1 MPFDRELEV
10 ALSAVR
16 QASRACR
23 AVQQSLDPHTLAKD
37 DRSPVTVADFAS
49 QALVAHALLTAFPGD
64 PLVGEEDAAALRDP
78 ANAERLRQVHARVS
92 AEVSVSEAD
101 VLRLIDR
108 GSADATLRRQWVLD
122 PVDGTKGFLRA
133 EQYAV
138 ALALLVDGVVQV
150 AALACPSLPCGPQG
164 PVGTLF
170 FAVRGA
176 GSHAAPLLEPGPA
189 QPIHASTRSE
199 PASLRVCES
208 VEAAHT
214 AHDLS
219 AALARRLGI
228 TAPAVRLDS
237 QAKYGVVARGD
248 AELYLRLPTRPGYAE
263 KIWDH
268 AAGTLVVQEA
278 GGTVTDVDGRPLD
291 FGRGRE
297 LRANRGVVVSHG
309 PCHDLVVS
317 TLRALADQPQPEPSG
332 RRP

>member
-1 MPFDRELEV
+1 MSFDRELEV

-49 QALVAHALLTAFPGD
+49 QALVARALLEAFPDD

-78 ANAERLRQVHARVS
+78 ANAERLREVHARVS
-92 AEVSVSEAD
+92 AEVPVTADD

-108 GSADATLRRQWVLD
+108 GSTDSARPRQWVLD

-138 ALALLVDGVVQV
+138 ALALLVEGVVQV
-150 AALACPSLPCGPQG
+150 AALACPSLPCSSDPSAAA
-164 PVGTLF
+164 GTLF

-176 GSHAAPLLEPGPA
+176 GSHAAPLFEAGPVR
-189 QPIHASTRSE
+189 PIHVSSRSE

-214 AHDLS
+214 AHDRS
-219 AALARRLGI
+219 AELARRLGI
-228 TAPAVRLDS
+228 TAAAVRLDS

-248 AELYLRLPTRPGYAE
+248 AELYLRLPTRPGYME

-309 PCHDLVVS
+309 PCHDLVVAN
-317 TLRALADQPQPEPSG
+317 LRALGA
-332 RRP
+332 

>member
-1 MPFDRELEV
+1 MPFERELEV

-23 AVQQSLDPHTLAKD
+23 AVQQSLDPLTLAKD

-49 QALVAHALLTAFPGD
+49 QALVARALLEAFPHD

-92 AEVSVSEAD
+92 AEVPVSPDD
-101 VLRLIDR
+101 VLRFIDR
-108 GSADATLRRQWVLD
+108 GATSDTQPRQWVLD

-150 AALACPSLPCGPQG
+150 AVLACPNLPLRPDGAPD
-164 PVGTLF
+164 PAATVGTVF

-176 GSHAAPLLEPGPA
+176 GSHAAPLYEPGPSH
-189 QPIHASTRSE
+189 PIHVSSRTDPS
-199 PASLRVCES
+199 SLRVCES
-208 VEAAHT
+208 VESAHT
-214 AHDLS
+214 AHDRS
-219 AALARRLGI
+219 AELARRLGL

-237 QAKYGVVARGD
+237 QAKYGVVARGHAD
-248 AELYLRLPTRPGYAE
+248 LYLRLPTRPGYHE
-263 KIWDH
+263 KVWDH
-268 AAGTLVVQEA
+268 AAGALVVQEA

-297 LRANRGVVVSHG
+297 LRANRGVVASHG
-309 PCHDLVVS
+309 PCHDLVVA
-317 TLRALADQPQPEPSG
+317 TLRALGA
-332 RRP
+332 

>member
-10 ALSAVR
+10 ALFAVR
-16 QASRACR
+16 QASAACR
-23 AVQQSLDPHTLAKD
+23 AVQQSLDPRTLAKD
-37 DRSPVTVADFAS
+37 DRSPVTLADFAS
-49 QALVAHALLTAFPGD
+49 QALVAHALLEAFPGD

-92 AEVSVSEAD
+92 AEVPVTEAD

-108 GSADATLRRQWVLD
+108 GSTDATEPRQWVLD

-138 ALALLVDGVVQV
+138 ALALLVEGVVQV
-150 AALACPSLPCGPQG
+150 AALACPSLPYGAEG

-176 GSHAAPLLEPGPA
+176 GSHAAPLFHDGPA
-189 QPIHASTRSE
+189 RPIHASTRSDL
-199 PASLRVCES
+199 ASLRVCES

-214 AHDLS
+214 AHDRS
-219 AALARRLGI
+219 AELARRLGI

-291 FGRGRE
+291 FGHGRE

-309 PCHDLVVS
+309 PCHERVVS
-317 TLRALADQPQPEPSG
+317 TLRALGA
-332 RRP
+332 

>member
-23 AVQQSLDPHTLAKD
+23 AVQRSLDPHTLAKD

-49 QALVAHALLTAFPGD
+49 QALVARTLLEAFPDD

-92 AEVSVSEAD
+92 AEVPVSEDD

-108 GSADATLRRQWVLD
+108 GLTSDTRPRQWVLD

-150 AALACPSLPCGPQG
+150 AALACPNLPLSAAALAPD
-164 PVGTLF
+164 PAATVGTVF

-176 GSHAAPLLEPGPA
+176 GSHAAPLFEPGPA
-189 QPIHASTRSE
+189 HPIRVSTRTE
-199 PASLRVCES
+199 AAALRVCES

-214 AHDLS
+214 AHDRS
-219 AALARRLGI
+219 ALLAQRLGI

-237 QAKYGVVARGD
+237 QAKYGVVARGQ
-248 AELYLRLPTRPGYAE
+248 AELYLRLPTRPGYHE
-263 KIWDH
+263 KVWDH
-268 AAGTLVVQEA
+268 AAGALVVQEA
-278 GGTVTDVDGRPLD
+278 GGIVTDVDGRPLD
-291 FGRGRE
+291 FAKGRE
-297 LRANRGVVVSHG
+297 LRANRGVVASHG
-309 PCHDLVVS
+309 PCHALVLA
-317 TLRALADQPQPEPSG
+317 TLRALGA
-332 RRP
+332 

>member
-37 DRSPVTVADFAS
+37 DRSPVTIADFAS
-49 QALVAHALLTAFPGD
+49 QALVARTLLDAFPGD

-92 AEVSVSEAD
+92 AEVPVTEGD

-108 GSADATLRRQWVLD
+108 GSTDGARARQWVLD

-138 ALALLVDGVVQV
+138 ALALLVEGVVQV
-150 AALACPSLPCGPQG
+150 AALACPSLPCSSESSLREGPDA

-176 GSHAAPLLEPGPA
+176 GSYAAPLFEGGPA
-189 QPIHASTRSE
+189 RPIHVSSRSE

-214 AHDLS
+214 AHDRS
-219 AALARRLGI
+219 AELARRLGI
-228 TAPAVRLDS
+228 TATAVRLDS

-248 AELYLRLPTRPGYAE
+248 AELYLRLPTRPGYME

-309 PCHDLVVS
+309 PCHDLVVA
-317 TLRALADQPQPEPSG
+317 TLRALGA
-332 RRP
+332 

>member
-49 QALVAHALLTAFPGD
+49 QALVARALSEAFPDD

-92 AEVSVSEAD
+92 AEVPASLDD
-101 VLRLIDR
+101 VLRWIDR
-108 GSADATLRRQWVLD
+108 GTTSETQPRQWVLD

-138 ALALLVDGVVQV
+138 ALALLVDGIVEV
-150 AALACPSLPCGPQG
+150 AALACPNLPLAPEPGAPL
-164 PVGTLF
+164 GTVL
-170 FAVRGA
+170 FAVRGS
-176 GSHAAPLLEPGPA
+176 GTHAAPLFHASAPA
-189 QPIHASTRSE
+189 QPVRVSTRSD
-199 PASLRVCES
+199 PSTLRVCES
-208 VEAAHT
+208 VESGHT
-214 AHDLS
+214 AHDRS
-219 AALARRLGI
+219 AQLAQHLGI

-237 QAKYGVVARGD
+237 QAKYGVVARGQ
-248 AELYLRLPTRPGYAE
+248 AELYLRLPTRPGYHE
-263 KIWDH
+263 KVWDH
-268 AAGTLVVQEA
+268 AAGMLVVQEA

-291 FGRGRE
+291 FGHGRE
-297 LRANRGVVVSHG
+297 LRANRGVVASHG
-309 PCHDLVVS
+309 PCHDLVVA
-317 TLRALADQPQPEPSG
+317 TLRALG
-332 RRP
+332 V

>member
-1 MPFDRELEV
+1 MSFDRELEV

-23 AVQQSLDPHTLAKD
+23 AVQQSLDPHTLAKE
-37 DRSPVTVADFAS
+37 DRSPVTIADFAS
-49 QALVAHALLTAFPGD
+49 QALVAHALLEAFPGD

-78 ANAERLRQVHARVS
+78 ANAERLRQVHAHVS
-92 AEVSVSEAD
+92 AEVPVTEDD

-108 GSADATLRRQWVLD
+108 GSTDAARSRQWVLD

-138 ALALLVDGVVQV
+138 ALALLVDGVVEV
-150 AALACPSLPCGPQG
+150 AALACPSLPCSPDAL
-164 PVGTLF
+164 VGTLF

-176 GSHAAPLLEPGPA
+176 GSHATPLFEHGPA
-189 QPIHASTRSE
+189 RPIRVSSRSE

-214 AHDLS
+214 AHDRS
-219 AALARRLGI
+219 AELARRLGI
-228 TAPAVRLDS
+228 TAAAVRLDS

-248 AELYLRLPTRPGYAE
+248 AELYLRLPTRPGYLE

-291 FGRGRE
+291 FGQGRE

-309 PCHDLVVS
+309 PCHDLVVA
-317 TLRALADQPQPEPSG
+317 TLRALGA
-332 RRP
+332 

>member
-49 QALVAHALLTAFPGD
+49 QALVAHTLLDAFPGD

-92 AEVSVSEAD
+92 AEVPVTEDD

-108 GSADATLRRQWVLD
+108 GSTDATRPRQWVLD

-138 ALALLVDGVVQV
+138 ALALLVDGVVEV
-150 AALACPSLPCGPQG
+150 AALACPSLLLPSESPLRGGAEPG
-164 PVGTLF
+164 APVGTLF

-176 GSHAAPLLEPGPA
+176 GSHAAPLFHDGLA
-189 QPIHASTRSE
+189 RPIHVSSRSE

-214 AHDLS
+214 AHDRS
-219 AALARRLGI
+219 AELARQLGI
-228 TAPAVRLDS
+228 TAAAVRLDS

-248 AELYLRLPTRPGYAE
+248 AELYLRLPTRPGYLE

-268 AAGTLVVQEA
+268 AAGALVVQEA

-291 FGRGRE
+291 FGQGRE

-309 PCHDLVVS
+309 PCHDLVVA
-317 TLRALADQPQPEPSG
+317 TLRALGA
-332 RRP
+332 

>member
-23 AVQQSLDPHTLAKD
+23 AVQMALDPHTLAKD
-37 DRSPVTVADFAS
+37 DRSPVTIADFAS
-49 QALVAHALLTAFPGD
+49 QALVARALLEAFPDD

-78 ANAERLRQVHARVS
+78 ANAERLRQVHARVV
-92 AEVSVSEAD
+92 AEVPATPTD

-108 GSADATLRRQWVLD
+108 GTTDPTHPRQWVLD
-122 PVDGTKGFLRA
+122 PVDGTKGFLRD

-138 ALALLVDGVVQV
+138 ALALLVEGVVQV
-150 AALACPSLPCGPQG
+150 AALACPSLPFSSEPE
-164 PVGTLF
+164 PDPNSTLALGTLF
-170 FAVRGA
+170 FAVRGS
-176 GSHAAPLLEPGPA
+176 GSHATPLFEPGPA
-189 QPIHASTRSE
+189 RRIRVSAQTD

-214 AHDLS
+214 AHDRS
-219 AALARRLGI
+219 AELARRLGI

-237 QAKYGVVARGD
+237 QAKYGVVARGQ
-248 AELYLRLPTRPGYAE
+248 AELYLRLPTRPGYVE

-291 FGRGRE
+291 FGQGRGLQR
-297 LRANRGVVVSHG
+297 NRGVVVSHG
-309 PCHDLVVS
+309 PCHDLVVT
-317 TLRALADQPQPEPSG
+317 TLRALG
-332 RRP
+332 V